1 VIVKL
6 KAIICTPLLVVAC
19 SNESPAPAG
28 STPQSAN
35 AAKQRVAGKSTPL
48 SASQSAA
55 DETSAAS
62 GVEPADEAHD
72 SDEYSGTGADQARS
86 EAGETQGPDQAT
98 IEQIILKDAATNN
111 SPSVLYATI
120 DHLARSGKDEG
131 DLDIVRFGMTK
142 ALNSV
147 STAPKIVPL
156 RAIDPAQTVFRIDLA
171 EFKQARSLGL
181 ITSAELAATNVS
193 KLGNATVVKGDWL
206 VFALS
211 RPETYDRLLGLPAL
225 GSMLETQLR
234 VDLSKALQINT
245 DKSEVVF
252 NGRVLERMPLEIG
265 GKPGGYYWRSFD
277 FVRDDVMQNAF
288 QDPTILRNTS
298 IPDFVAGEF
307 IYSLPNGMQAY
318 YLTGFGDQHR
328 FDVPAPGKSID
339 PGVATDFRRA
349 QDGVTQ
355 CVGNKPSC
363 GIVINGES
371 CMTCHMEGVRLPAQV
386 VGTNGATMDQ
396 MKQLLD
402 QDRARF
408 KQALTEMNFPQVS
421 IEPIYGTLLIF
432 KKDRSF
438 ADAREQAGEVEAVLG
453 Q

>member
-1 VIVKL
+1 MKL

-28 STPQSAN
+28 STPRSAN
-35 AAKQRVAGKSTPL
+35 AEKQRVAGKSTPL
-48 SASQSAA
+48 NASQPAAA
-55 DETSAAS
+55 DET
-62 GVEPADEAHD
+62 GFDPADEAQD
-72 SDEYSGTGADQARS
+72 SEEYSGTGVDQARS
-86 EAGETQGPDQAT
+86 ETGEAQMPDQET
-98 IEQIILKDAATNN
+98 IEQIILKDAATNS

-120 DHLARSGKDEG
+120 DHLARSGRDEG

-171 EFKQARSLGL
+171 ELKQARSLSL

-211 RPETYDRLLGLPAL
+211 RPETYDRLIGLPAL

-234 VDLSKALQINT
+234 VDLSKAVQINT

-252 NGRVLERMPLEIG
+252 KGRVLERMPLEIG

-277 FVRDDVMQNAF
+277 FVRDEVMQNAF

-371 CMTCHMEGVRLPAQV
+371 CMTCHIEGVRLPAQV

-396 MKQLLD
+396 MKQFLD

-432 KKDRSF
+432 KKDRGF
-438 ADAREQAGEVEAVLG
+438 ADAREQAGEVEAVFG

>member
-1 VIVKL
+1 MKL
-6 KAIICTPLLVVAC
+6 KAIICAPLLVVAC
-19 SNESPAPAG
+19 SNESLDPTG
-28 STPQSAN
+28 STPYSAD
-35 AAKQRVAGKSTPL
+35 AEEPSIAGKHSPL
-48 SASQSAA
+48 NASQSNA
-55 DETSAAS
+55 
-62 GVEPADEAHD
+62 GGEPSTENGTEKLDEAQG
-72 SDEYSGTGADQARS
+72 SGEYSDATVDQARADGG
-86 EAGETQGPDQAT
+86 EARAPDTAT
-98 IEQIILKDAATNN
+98 VEQLILKDAATNN

-131 DLDIVRFGMTK
+131 DLDVVRFGMTK

-147 STAPKIVPL
+147 STAPRIVPL
-156 RAIDPAQTVFRIDLA
+156 KAIDPAQTVFRIDLA
-171 EFKQARSLGL
+171 ELKQARSLGL

-193 KLGNATVVKGDWL
+193 KVGNATVVKGDWL

-211 RPETYDRLLGLPAL
+211 RPETYDRLIGLPAL
-225 GSMLETQLR
+225 GSMLEAQLR
-234 VDLSKALQINT
+234 VDLSKAVQINT

-288 QDPTILRNTS
+288 ADPTILRNTS

-339 PGVATDFRRA
+339 PGVATDFRRG
-349 QDGVTQ
+349 QDGVGQ
-355 CVGNKPSC
+355 CVGDKPSC

-386 VGTNGATMDQ
+386 VSTNGATMEQ
-396 MKQLLD
+396 MKQFLD

-438 ADAREQAGEVEAVLG
+438 ADKREQAGEVEAVFG